1 MKTTF
6 GAILL
11 ILGLIATVITGISVI
26 EKTQANILPGLD
38 ILATSGK
45 YLPPLLSIIILSVGI
60 LSLTLARGK

>member
-11 ILGLIATVITGISVI
+11 IVGLIGTVITGISAM
-26 EKTQANILPGLD
+26 EKSQAIILPGFD
-38 ILATSGK
+38 ILANSGK
-45 YLPPLLSIIILSVGI
+45 YLPPLLSIIILTVGI